1 MKRNNEDGFDKQKS
15 FGRRQRDQLAESF
28 NVEEGGSQF
37 AMQIVWLVLGAVC
50 AALGWV
56 LLTILLR

>member
-28 NVEEGGSQF
+28 NAEEAGSQF
-37 AMQIVWLVLGAVC
+37 AMRIIWLVLGAVC

>member
-1 MKRNNEDGFDKQKS
+1 MKRNNEDGFDKQKP
-15 FGRRQRDQLAESF
+15 FARRQRDLLTASVQAGEAG
-28 NVEEGGSQF
+28 NQF
-37 AMQIVWLVLGAVC
+37 AIRVIWLVVGAVC

>member
-1 MKRNNEDGFDKQKS
+1 MKQNSVDGFDKQKS
-15 FGRRQRDQLAESF
+15 FGRRQRDQLPES
-28 NVEEGGSQF
+28 VQAGEAGGQF
-37 AMQIVWLVLGAVC
+37 AMRIIWLVLGAVC